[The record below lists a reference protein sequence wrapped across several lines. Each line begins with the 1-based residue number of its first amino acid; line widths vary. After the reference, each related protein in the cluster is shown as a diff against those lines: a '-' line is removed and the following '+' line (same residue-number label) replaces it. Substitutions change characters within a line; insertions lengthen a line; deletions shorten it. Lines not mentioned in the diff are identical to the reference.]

1 MPENNYG
8 YIAVNVRTANG
19 ALPVEKAIVTIKDAD
34 GELLAVFFTDRN
46 GNTPKLKVLAPPL
59 ENSESPGQNG
69 PPYYSYNIDTDKEG
83 YISVRN
89 IGAPVYPGITSIQP
103 VELIPL
109 SEGSSGFPNDNMN
122 FTENI
127 PPNL

>member
-1 MPENNYG
+1 MADNSYG
-8 YIAVNVRTANG
+8 YIVVNVRTANG
-19 ALPVEKAIVTIKDAD
+19 ALPVEKAIVTIKNSA

-46 GNTPKLKVLAPPL
+46 GNTPKLQVLAPPI
-59 ENSESPGQNG
+59 ENSESPGQIG
-69 PPYYSYNIDTDKEG
+69 PAYYSYNIDTDKEG
-83 YISVRN
+83 FNSVRN

-109 SEGSSGFPNDNMN
+109 SEGSSAYPNDTISY
-122 FTENI
+122 TENI